1 MIIGK
6 HRKEKIRQNITD
18 NLTLCRL
25 QGDLLA
31 VEAAIRDHAP
41 RSAPTDDP
49 NRVRRFINGII
60 NEITNAAKS
69 ISVRDLDAEREMAK
83 EAIKSF
89 LATHNEKE
97 LALAKNTDELRSY
110 IDKKLFKNDK
120 DGIGRLSFALV
131 FAIDER
137 NQEYRF
143 PRESLEVVSEV
154 LFDDPKRL
162 GKVYALY
169 RNNYEKLQKPFGSD
183 FENGF
188 GLGTSLGGALALSL
202 LPASVT
208 GVVSLISYVVNKRAA
223 SEAFANMSPSET
235 SATLAFRL
243 TIIEAAEDIGEKKMK
258 EMIDALLEDIG
269 NIRSDAEYKWYVEG
283 DNIDECRQRI
293 ETCDL
298 ALARL
303 GKIVGV

>member
-41 RSAPTDDP
+41 RSAPMDDQ
-49 NRVRRFINGII
+49 NCVRRFINGIL

-97 LALAKNTDELRSY
+97 LALAKNTDELRRY

-143 PRESLEVVSEV
+143 PKESLEVVSEV

-162 GKVYALY
+162 GKIYALY
-169 RNNYEKLQKPFGSD
+169 KNNYEKLQKPFGSD
-183 FENGF
+183 FESGF

-208 GVVSLISYVVNKRAA
+208 GVVSLISYVINKKVA
-223 SEAFANMSPSET
+223 SDAFANMSPRET

-243 TIIEAAEDIGEKKMK
+243 TIIEAAENISEKKLK

-283 DNIDECRQRI
+283 DGIPECRERI
-293 ETCDL
+293 ETCEL